1 MRNAPSSSTSSARG
15 CGRSMRHSPRVR
27 AGLSPSSRMRSESSR
42 ASSISWVIRT
52 TAVPRSWIARSSSSC
67 CMSARVTSSSAPKV
81 RRAAALSAAAPGSG
95 QRGALGHAAGELRRV
110 AGTGVLQADRGD
122 RLVDAGLA
130 GGRVEVRL
138 AGEIEAEG
146 DVLLQVQPGQQAG
159 VLERHRDARMRSA
172 QARRVPARCRRPALQ
187 AGQHAQ
193 QAGLADAAGTED
205 RDHLA
210 GAQAQFEI
218 AEHRL
223 PAGTARIAEG
233 DPASVEERLAHAL
246 ASAWRCSSARSCTRL
261 GVTIGTN
268 ADSRQRRAKPAPCS
282 LR

>member
-1 MRNAPSSSTSSARG
+1 MDRPQQQLLHVGAGHFVQRAERFVEQQHF
-15 CGRSMRHSPRVR
+15 RLPRQ
-27 AGLSPSSRMRSESSR
+27 
-42 ASSISWVIRT
+42 
-52 TAVPRSWIARSSSSC
+52 
-67 CMSARVTSSSAPKV
+67 
-81 RRAAALSAAAPGSG
+81 AAG

-110 AGTGVLQADRGD
+110 AGTGMFQADRGD

-172 QARRVPARCRRPALQ
+172 QGLAEYPHAAGGRLLQ